1 MRPPRPPR
9 PPSPQRSAE
18 LRRRF
23 AQEARS
29 ERPDLATLCL
39 LVGAEADGTLDE
51 AGLDA
56 AQVELDR
63 LAGELPFRPGTPRAW
78 AVALRDLLGERY
90 GFHGVAADYQR
101 LESSLLHEVVRR
113 RRGLPILLSVVWLEV
128 ARRAGAPV
136 YGVALPGHFVV
147 GFGGESAAA
156 SGPGSAPLGERVLV
170 DPYDGGRLLSGTD
183 AEALVAGATGAE
195 LRASMLEPAAPL
207 DVVARVLNNIRAWAA
222 ARPEQSA
229 VGLWAVE
236 LALLLPAHA
245 ARLRYERAVLLVQ
258 RGSSRRGP
266 GSWRR
271 TRRWW
276 RRWTRRSPR
285 RCGGG
290 ADGSGD
296 VELSVGGC
304 GAGVGSPARAARL
317 RAAVEGGGAPAGT
330 ASATASP
337 CSWPP
342 GPPPRGFSRPVSG
355 WPWTGS
361 CGPCPGRGGGRWR
374 VRRWWSRRRRRGGSR
389 VRGR

>member
-9 PPSPQRSAE
+9 PPSPERSAE

-39 LVGAEADGTLDE
+39 LVGAEADGALDE

-156 SGPGSAPLGERVLV
+156 SGPGAAPLGERVLV

-183 AEALVAGATGAE
+183 AEALVAGA
-195 LRASMLEPAAPL
+195 
-207 DVVARVLNNIRAWAA
+207 
-222 ARPEQSA
+222 
-229 VGLWAVE
+229 
-236 LALLLPAHA
+236 
-245 ARLRYERAVLLVQ
+245 
-258 RGSSRRGP
+258 
-266 GSWRR
+266 
-271 TRRWW
+271 
-276 RRWTRRSPR
+276 
-285 RCGGG
+285 
-290 ADGSGD
+290 
-296 VELSVGGC
+296 
-304 GAGVGSPARAARL
+304 
-317 RAAVEGGGAPAGT
+317 
-330 ASATASP
+330 
-337 CSWPP
+337 
-342 GPPPRGFSRPVSG
+342 
-355 WPWTGS
+355 
-361 CGPCPGRGGGRWR
+361 
-374 VRRWWSRRRRRGGSR
+374 
-389 VRGR
+389 